1 MSTSNT
7 TPQPTPSSR
16 RCPID
21 FALELFGDRWSLL
34 LIRDMLF
41 RGKRRYSEFLGS
53 EEGIS
58 TNILASRLKQMQ
70 ARGLVEKFADP
81 GNGKASIYL
90 LTDKGVELTPVI
102 LEVIRWGMT
111 NDELSAIPQQISQAL
126 AEPSVNLTDNILK
139 SIRTERATLQ

>member
-58 TNILASRLKQMQ
+58 TNILPA
-70 ARGLVEKFADP
+70 A
-81 GNGKASIYL
+81 
-90 LTDKGVELTPVI
+90 
-102 LEVIRWGMT
+102 
-111 NDELSAIPQQISQAL
+111 
-126 AEPSVNLTDNILK
+126 
-139 SIRTERATLQ
+139 